1 MKRLSLGVGE
11 KASGRRKEKEEALAV
26 GRRNLPGEQGEWER
40 GGADILA
47 GVKGNLAA
55 SGVGSGGERGD
66 WRVGA
71 LGEVRKLGMG
81 DGLGWETRQE

>member
-1 MKRLSLGVGE
+1 MERLSLGMGE

-26 GRRNLPGEQGEWER
+26 GRRNLPGEQGEWEG

-55 SGVGSGGERGD
+55 SGEEVVGRGETGGLEL
-66 WRVGA
+66 WV
-71 LGEVRKLGMG
+71 E
-81 DGLGWETRQE
+81 